1 MVTVEWCLKNKNG
14 IKIIEPN
21 INMSNSYFNMAED
34 SIKVLNNIKDSK
46 IWIATTSYYIFYYS
60 LYSLMLRIGV
70 KCEIHSC
77 SLEFMKQYLNE
88 FYNQKDMEMINEAF
102 GNRSDLQYYA
112 DRPVDD
118 TSISEVKLYSKDFF
132 VKTKLILSRIK
143 EYEIDI
149 IREKLKNL
157 NVLIMMIS

>member
-88 FYNQKDMEMINEAF
+88 FYNQ
-102 GNRSDLQYYA
+102 
-112 DRPVDD
+112 
-118 TSISEVKLYSKDFF
+118 
-132 VKTKLILSRIK
+132 
-143 EYEIDI
+143 IDI